1 MINERV
7 ISPEIASIWDD
18 DMILSEIPK
27 DLRTVISEMSLFNPV
42 RNTNWKY
49 LKFHDSSVF
58 NPAAQDFNRS
68 LAACKGTHLEPS
80 YTNAIEGTVQYN
92 EYWEIQKERCLNG
105 YEPIVNGVPCGVKIT
120 GEHYFYLNFTRIQK
134 YTIDSR
140 TGEEIKQW
148 DFPDFFSMDYYWF
161 LELEKNENPGKY
173 GLPSS
178 SKKGMICA
186 KARRKGFS
194 FKNASGA
201 LWKYTFFKES
211 YIIIAA
217 YLEEYANATMS
228 MVLEMS
234 NFLNQYTEF
243 RHPRI
248 ISRQDEIKS
257 GYKEKDANG
266 IEVEKGYK
274 SVIKIMTFKNSAF
287 KSVGKCFTP
296 DTEIIMY
303 DGSLKKI
310 QDIII
315 GDKVLGPD
323 GNERTVLNTHSG
335 RDSMYLVRQSNGD
348 DYIVNSKHDLY
359 LYDYYNKDYKTLET
373 KEWNKLPEYLKN
385 NGYKGVKSSLVNFKE
400 KELSIDPY
408 YLGLWLGDGSKST
421 LKITSIDKEIQA
433 FIEDYAKELNL
444 DLVIHKKSGTLALD
458 YSISKSKDY
467 NNRRLVK
474 QYNLEEEELKTF
486 NSIKNCELEGF
497 TASNIHKACKTEK
510 PYKGFLW
517 KLDEKYYNNTLKE
530 SFKKYSL
537 LNNKHIPKD
546 FLINSK
552 ENRLQLLAGLI
563 DTDGSYTLKNNSFE
577 IIQKNKV
584 LINDIKFLCES
595 LGFRTTLHPRMIKD
609 RIYYRLYISGNIEII
624 PTKLKRK
631 QAVSK
636 TRNNHLHNTL
646 KITELGIGDYYG
658 FECDKDHLFLLKD
671 FTIVHNSATRMIFEE
686 AGMFQNLKTAYTMSE
701 PLFRDGDRMIGIPII
716 FGTGGDMT
724 GGSKDFSDMFYNPK
738 QYGLAEYHNIYEK
751 NDVNGKCGWF
761 VDEMW
766 YRPSEIVIENKL
778 YQGVDK
784 NGNANRWVAEANLD
798 IERDSKRGSDKK
810 AYNGLLTQKCKT
822 PSEAF
827 LVTEGNIFQTAE
839 LYARL
844 SKLKSDDTYKYLG
857 QAGELVER
865 EGRVWWEPDLKDK
878 LRPILSYPLK
888 QNTDTQGAI
897 VIYEHPLEFKGEI
910 PDDLYIIGHDPWG
923 IDAVGGKSLGAA
935 YVIKTK
941 KLALKGF
948 GHDEIVAE
956 YVGRP
961 DPGGMDEYNYNLE
974 KMALYFNAK
983 INFENDRGDV
993 RGYFTKR
1000 KRLDLLCP
1008 PPYTIIKRD
1017 IPGSNM
1023 AGRKYGY
1030 SMGNDKMKQIGEQYL
1045 YDWLAERRGTDEKGV
1060 ELTNI
1065 DFIPSKGLLEELIG
1079 YNRGGN
1085 FDRVLALI
1093 GCIIRLEEIHNPYEK
1108 EKPEKD
1114 PMDFIFNN
1122 PYLFKKNKVN
1132 EELYTY

>member
-257 GYKEKDANG
+257 GYKEKDGNG

-287 KSVGKCFTP
+287 KSVGK
-296 DTEIIMY
+296 
-303 DGSLKKI
+303 
-310 QDIII
+310 
-315 GDKVLGPD
+315 
-323 GNERTVLNTHSG
+323 
-335 RDSMYLVRQSNGD
+335 
-348 DYIVNSKHDLY
+348 
-359 LYDYYNKDYKTLET
+359 
-373 KEWNKLPEYLKN
+373 
-385 NGYKGVKSSLVNFKE
+385 
-400 KELSIDPY
+400 
-408 YLGLWLGDGSKST
+408 
-421 LKITSIDKEIQA
+421 
-433 FIEDYAKELNL
+433 
-444 DLVIHKKSGTLALD
+444 
-458 YSISKSKDY
+458 
-467 NNRRLVK
+467 
-474 QYNLEEEELKTF
+474 
-486 NSIKNCELEGF
+486 
-497 TASNIHKACKTEK
+497 
-510 PYKGFLW
+510 
-517 KLDEKYYNNTLKE
+517 
-530 SFKKYSL
+530 
-537 LNNKHIPKD
+537 
-546 FLINSK
+546 
-552 ENRLQLLAGLI
+552 
-563 DTDGSYTLKNNSFE
+563 
-577 IIQKNKV
+577 
-584 LINDIKFLCES
+584 
-595 LGFRTTLHPRMIKD
+595 
-609 RIYYRLYISGNIEII
+609 
-624 PTKLKRK
+624 
-631 QAVSK
+631 
-636 TRNNHLHNTL
+636 
-646 KITELGIGDYYG
+646 
-658 FECDKDHLFLLKD
+658 
-671 FTIVHNSATRMIFEE
+671 SATRMIFEE

-1085 FDRVLALI
+1085 FDRVLALV